1 MAAAQVVKSLAAL
14 PDVPRPQRESPL
26 RPLLKLKPEDAQRAW
41 KLAVEKTG
49 GRRITARV
57 VQNAVQE
64 LKLGDAPAN
73 GRSPQ
78 SERLDRHQ
86 VITDC
91 FGDLL
96 KLLSQR
102 AEHGAVV
109 AKVEELHG
117 LVEGLFAKRQARAK
131 S

>member
-1 MAAAQVVKSLAAL
+1 L
-14 PDVPRPQRESPL
+14 L
-26 RPLLKLKPEDAQRAW
+26 RPLNLKPEDAQRVW

-49 GRRITARV
+49 GRKITARV

-64 LKLGDAPAN
+64 LKLGGEPAN
-73 GRSPQ
+73 GRSAQ

-86 VITDC
+86 VITTC
-91 FGDLL
+91 FGGLL

-102 AEHGAVV
+102 AEYGAVV
-109 AKVEELHG
+109 QKVEELHG
-117 LVEGLFAKRQARAK
+117 LVEGLFAKRQPRAK